1 MKEQYQRNR
10 RVLVIDDSESIHED
24 FRAILRSTDVD
35 TSTLDEAKSA
45 IFGNTSNPSGQ
56 IGFEID
62 SALQG
67 QEGLQKVKQALHED
81 RPYAMAFVDVR
92 MPPGWDGVDTI
103 RRIWQEYPELQV
115 VICTAYSDY
124 KWNDIFEKLGQTERL
139 LILKKPFDNVEVYQL
154 ASALTEKWNLAK
166 QASLKMEQLEQIA
179 QERTD
184 GLKKAN
190 EQLKQEIAEREHAE
204 EELEKLNKD
213 LRSTIQKLA
222 RANKELKEFA
232 HIAAHDLK
240 SPLRAIGTLADWIST
255 DYADKFDEQGK
266 KRVSLLLTR
275 AKQMSALID
284 DILQY
289 SRLGQSNP
297 KKEQVDLSRI
307 ITELIEEINPPEN
320 IQVIVEN
327 ELPTIICEKTHIIQV
342 FQNLLS
348 NAVKYMDKP
357 KGQIK
362 VGCVQEGGFWKFSVA
377 DNGPGIDEK
386 YYEKIFKMFQ
396 TLTTHDKVES
406 TGIGL
411 SIVKKITELNGGR
424 AWVES
429 KSGKGSTF
437 LFTLPK

>member
-1 MKEQYQRNR
+1 MKEKYQRNR
-10 RVLVIDDSESIHED
+10 RVLVIDYSESIHED
-24 FRAILRSTDVD
+24 FRAILESNNAD
-35 TSTLDEAKSA
+35 TAVLDEVKAA
-45 IFGNTSNPSGQ
+45 IFGEISYSSEQ

-67 QEGLQKVKQALHED
+67 QEGLQKVKQSLQEN

-103 RRIWQEYPELQV
+103 KRIWQEYPELQV

-124 KWNDIFEKLGQTERL
+124 KWNDIVAKLEQTERL

-154 ASALTEKWNLAK
+154 ASALTEKWYLAR
-166 QASLKMEQLEQIA
+166 QASLKMEQLEQLVR
-179 QERTD
+179 ERTE
-184 GLKKAN
+184 GLKETN
-190 EQLKQEIAEREHAE
+190 GQLKQEIAEREHAE
-204 EELEKLNKD
+204 EELAKLNED
-213 LRSTIQKLA
+213 LRSTIQKLE

-266 KRVSLLLTR
+266 ERVKLLLTR

-297 KKEQVDLSRI
+297 NKQQVDLNTI
-307 ITELIEEINPPEN
+307 LTELIEEINPPEN
-320 IQVIVEN
+320 IEVIVEN
-327 ELPTIICEKTHIIQV
+327 ELPTIMCEKTHIIQV
-342 FQNLLS
+342 FRNLLC
-348 NAVKYMDKP
+348 NAIKYMDKP
-357 KGQIK
+357 KGLIK
-362 VGCVQEGGFWKFSVA
+362 VGYVEQDGFRRFSII

-396 TLTTHDKVES
+396 TLTPSDKVES

-411 SIVKKITELNGGR
+411 SIVKKLAEVNGGR

-429 KSGKGSTF
+429 EIGQGSSF
-437 LFTLPK
+437 FFTLPK